1 MAVLLG
7 WMVNMVMADRGRAGV
22 DGQSGPGAMLDHQ
35 LTGPF
40 GGWMFGDPV
49 ALNVKQTTRVECFVR
64 SYVVRTIRC

>member
-40 GGWMFGDPV
+40 GGWMFGDPSGFKRQ
-49 ALNVKQTTRVECFVR
+49 ADHASRVL
-64 SYVVRTIRC
+64 RT

>member
-7 WMVNMVMADRGRAGV
+7 WMVNMVMADRGRALTV
-22 DGQSGPGAMLDHQ
+22 HPRAMLDHQ